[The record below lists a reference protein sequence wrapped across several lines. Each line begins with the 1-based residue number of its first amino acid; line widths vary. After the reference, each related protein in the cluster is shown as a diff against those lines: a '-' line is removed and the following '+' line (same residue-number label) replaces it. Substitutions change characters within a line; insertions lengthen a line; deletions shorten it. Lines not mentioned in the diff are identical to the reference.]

1 MIMLFTQKK
10 YGWRLIGFV
19 NGKSVRVD
27 VFLALNSK
35 VQTMLKVFKV
45 TFDAMKNED

>member
-10 YGWRLIGFV
+10 YGWSLIGFV
-19 NGKSVRVD
+19 NDKSVPVD

-35 VQTMLKVFKV
+35 VQVMLKVFKV